1 MLLSFMMGEWIEGIA
16 VFLALLISILTGF
29 FVELKAQKSV
39 DALQK
44 MVTTHVTVL
53 REGVESDI
61 ESSELVP
68 GDVMILH
75 TGDAIAADGRLI
87 KANNLAVI

>member
-1 MLLSFMMGEWIEGIA
+1 MDRRNCSFPSPADFDINR
-16 VFLALLISILTGF
+16 L

-53 REGVESDI
+53 REGVESYI

>member
-1 MLLSFMMGEWIEGIA
+1 
-16 VFLALLISILTGF
+16 
-29 FVELKAQKSV
+29 
-39 DALQK
+39 